1 MGEEQDA
8 RAEGESST
16 GYSRLESEEGG
27 GVMSAYWT
35 FLAVFS
41 CVLAAL
47 AVWHLVST
55 VIRMRQDTRE
65 MEALSRT
72 LAELRRK

>member
-1 MGEEQDA
+1 
-8 RAEGESST
+8 
-16 GYSRLESEEGG
+16 
-27 GVMSAYWT
+27 MSAYWT